1 MGWEGSIWAKNVPGK
16 IIGCLF
22 LAWWLKV
29 HPVFHLDTLLK
40 SWKVSIRVR
49 NTERLI
55 LLNRGGHRALAHI
68 PNTGLFKS
76 VTDTY
81 RSPTHAGKPGD
92 GI

>member
-22 LAWWLKV
+22 LAWWLKI

-49 NTERLI
+49 KTTLTCSV
-55 LLNRGGHRALAHI
+55 GGFLKALEIH
-68 PNTGLFKS
+68 S
-76 VTDTY
+76 
-81 RSPTHAGKPGD
+81 
-92 GI
+92 